1 MVMPEPAHPIA
12 RDRAG
17 ISFLVL
23 VGILVAIA
31 LFALD
36 SRTAPARAASPEEVA
51 AHMAAVD
58 RARAHGLATARSA
71 AERELIQADLDF
83 AADAR
88 NRHVSEAFRD
98 RFGLDGILIGPDE
111 PVAFGR
117 DAAFRSMQ
125 RSRADWHWAPVAA
138 RVNGDLGATWGVA
151 AILYRNAAGEQAS
164 IQTRYV
170 TVWER
175 RNGRWEMWVD
185 TGNSGP
191 GPTEFPGSAVAS
203 ARPQE

>member
-1 MVMPEPAHPIA
+1 MNESTHPL
-12 RDRAG
+12 RRGRAG
-17 ISFLVL
+17 ISLL
-23 VGILVAIA
+23 ALIGILVAIA
-31 LFALD
+31 LFWLD
-36 SRTAPARAASPEEVA
+36 PMMVPARAASPDQVA
-51 AHMAAVD
+51 AHMAVVE
-58 RARAHGLATARSA
+58 RARAHGLATARSD

-83 AADAR
+83 AADAQR
-88 NRHVSEAFRD
+88 RHVSEAFRD
-98 RFGLDGILIGPDE
+98 RFGPDGVLIGPDE

-117 DAAFRSMQ
+117 DAAYASMQ
-125 RSRADWHWAPVAA
+125 RSRADWHWAPIAA

-151 AILYRNAAGEQAS
+151 AILYRNQAGEQAS

-191 GPTEFPGSAVAS
+191 GPMMPS
-203 ARPQE
+203 P